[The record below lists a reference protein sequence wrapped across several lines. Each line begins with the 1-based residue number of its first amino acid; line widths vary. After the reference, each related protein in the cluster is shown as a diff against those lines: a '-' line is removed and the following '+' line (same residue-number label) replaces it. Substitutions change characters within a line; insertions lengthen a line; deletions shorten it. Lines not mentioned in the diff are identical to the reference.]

1 MVKMIVIFIWN
12 TYIRRWNM
20 NDRKLLGKIGEDL
33 AASMLFA
40 EGYSVI
46 DRNFRSYVGEI
57 DIVAMKDGTIYFV
70 EVKTRTCEKFGEPGE
85 AVNQEKQYRLRK
97 TAEYY
102 MIKHGDELCTYKDI
116 ETAHGI
122 VKVRTEPDVMFKV
135 VEIAVR
141 VTDDAFLS

>member
-1 MVKMIVIFIWN
+1 
-12 TYIRRWNM
+12 M

-97 TAEYY
+97 TA
-102 MIKHGDELCTYKDI
+102 
-116 ETAHGI
+116 
-122 VKVRTEPDVMFKV
+122 
-135 VEIAVR
+135 
-141 VTDDAFLS
+141 